1 MKGPD
6 FGNLMSQASK
16 MRKEM
21 ARVQESLKT
30 RVMDGT
36 AGGGMVTAQVNGAME
51 LVSIKIDPQVL
62 APDEKDVLEDLIVAA
77 VNQATQEA
85 QKMMQEEMG
94 KITGGMK
101 IPGLF

>member
-6 FGNLMSQASK
+6 FGNLMSQANK

-21 ARVQESLKT
+21 ARVQEGLKN
-30 RVMDGT
+30 RVVDGT

-51 LVSIKIDPQVL
+51 LVSLKIDPQVIS
-62 APDEKDVLEDLIVAA
+62 PDEKEILEDLVVAA

-94 KITGGMK
+94 KLTGGMK

>member
-6 FGNLMSQASK
+6 FGNLMSQANK

-21 ARVQESLKT
+21 ARVQESLKQ
-30 RVMDGT
+30 RVVDGT
-36 AGGGMVTAQVNGAME
+36 AGGGMVTAQVNGALE
-51 LVSIKIDPQVL
+51 LVSIKVDPEVL
-62 APDEKDVLEDLIVAA
+62 KPDEKEMLEDLIVAA

-94 KITGGMK
+94 KITGRMK
-101 IPGLF
+101 IPELF